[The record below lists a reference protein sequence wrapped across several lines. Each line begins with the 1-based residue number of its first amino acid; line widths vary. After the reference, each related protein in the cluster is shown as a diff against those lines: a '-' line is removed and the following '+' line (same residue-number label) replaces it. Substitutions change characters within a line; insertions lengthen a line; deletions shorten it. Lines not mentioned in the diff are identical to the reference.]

1 MKVSK
6 FFAGLFAL
14 LGICVAVSA
23 LWLSVYARDAA
34 PAVVETPEAA
44 LAQVESM
51 MEAFCSGDYAAASSC
66 MYGNPDMGMD
76 REATDSVGVQIWEAF
91 ASSMTY
97 ELVGECYATD
107 AGLAQEIRVTTLDIG
122 AVTDYLEAHARDNI
136 ESQAKGAS
144 DYDEVFDENE
154 EYREEFIRRV
164 LDETT
169 QAALQQTDATI
180 TTEVT
185 LHLVWSDGQWWIVS
199 NESLLR
205 AISGGIVK

>member
-6 FFAGLFAL
+6 FFAGLFAMI
-14 LGICVAVSA
+14 GICVAVSA

-34 PAVVETPEAA
+34 PAIVETPEAA
-44 LAQVESM
+44 LEQVENM
-51 MEAFCSGDYAAASSC
+51 MEAFCSGDYVAAEGY

-76 REATDSVGVQIWEAF
+76 REAADSVGVQIWAAF
-91 ASSMTY
+91 ESSMTY

-107 AGLAQEIRVTTLDIG
+107 SGLTQKIQVTTLDIG

-136 ESQAKGAS
+136 EAQAKAAEH
-144 DYDEVFDENE
+144 YDDVFDEND

-169 QAALQQTDATI
+169 QAALKQTDATV

-185 LHLVWSDGQWWIVS
+185 LNLVWSEGKWWIVS
-199 NESLLR
+199 NETLLR